1 MEGATSAIFPV
12 DACCLAKAYV
22 TAGIARGRAVSS
34 STQVWYWL
42 VVRIILKQRCLDFS
56 QLGKGPGPVVH
67 TDFPASS
74 RYYPTIAL
82 NPHSPKALAFRRMNS
97 HDRTNT
103 DAPTL
108 GTILPI
114 VDTVDWVERLTKT
127 PGITDIQ
134 LRIKDETDPDRI
146 LERVKLC
153 QNMCHDA
160 NIRLWINDY
169 WQAAVKAG
177 CFGVHVGQEDL
188 VKCINAGGLDE
199 LIKHN
204 LALGI
209 STHSYGELA
218 AALGVNPSYISLGPV
233 FGTSSKKVAFDPQ
246 GLATVAK
253 WRQLIPSH
261 VPLVTIG
268 GIGDAETARQ
278 NKEAGADCVAV
289 IGAVTQ
295 SEDVAAS
302 VLQLNAAMGE

>member
-1 MEGATSAIFPV
+1 MCAIPCVHYF
-12 DACCLAKAYV
+12 
-22 TAGIARGRAVSS
+22 SS
-34 STQVWYWL
+34 NAAS
-42 VVRIILKQRCLDFS
+42 ISK
-56 QLGKGPGPVVH
+56 LGKGPGPVVH

-74 RYYPTIAL
+74 RHFPSIAL
-82 NPHSPKALAFRRMNS
+82 NPHSPKAPAFRRLNAFG
-97 HDRTNT
+97 RAKT
-103 DAPTL
+103 DQPIL
-108 GTILPI
+108 GRILPI

-146 LERVKLC
+146 IERVQTC
-153 QNMCHDA
+153 QNICRDV

-169 WQAAVKAG
+169 WEAAIEAG

-188 VKCINAGGLDE
+188 VKSINEGGLDE
-199 LIKHN
+199 MIKHN
-204 LALGI
+204 LALGV

-246 GLATVAK
+246 GLSIVAK
-253 WRQLIPSH
+253 WRQLIPSD

-268 GIGDAETARQ
+268 GIGDSTTARQ

-295 SEDVAAS
+295 NDDVAVA
-302 VLQLNAAMGE
+302 VRQLNAAMSE